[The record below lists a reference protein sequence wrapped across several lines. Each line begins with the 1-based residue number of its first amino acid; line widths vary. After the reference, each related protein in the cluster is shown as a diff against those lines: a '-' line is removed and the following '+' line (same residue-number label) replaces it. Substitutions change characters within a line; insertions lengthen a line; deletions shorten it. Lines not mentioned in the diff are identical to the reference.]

1 MLRIYA
7 TYPQDRWD
15 ERLPALE
22 FAYNNSKNATTGKTP
37 FEIDTGRYLKT
48 PISFTLNQS
57 NVKAA
62 DDFMESWHGTL
73 RQARDMLIAAQER
86 QKEYADKKRREEE
99 FEKGDKV
106 LLSTRNITS
115 QVDKLRPTPKLSP
128 RFIRPYKI
136 IKKLSLL
143 VYKLE
148 LPHTLRIHPVFHVS
162 LLKKYEE
169 PLVTI
174 IPPPTIVIDNEE
186 EYEVEEILDRKEVRG
201 HAHYLVKWKGYSLHD
216 ATWEPKENLANAPD
230 ILRTYESMKTSS
242 LKKG

>member
-1 MLRIYA
+1 MLCIYA
-7 TYPQDRWD
+7 TYTQDRWD

-37 FEIDTGRYLKT
+37 FEIDTGRHPKT

-73 RQARDMLIAAQER
+73 RKARDMLIAAQER

-99 FEKGDKV
+99 FEEGNKV

-115 QVDKLRPTPKLSP
+115 QVDKLRPIPKLSLW
-128 RFIRPYKI
+128 FIGPYKI
-136 IKKLSLL
+136 IKKLSPL

-148 LPHTLRIHPVFHVS
+148 FPYTLQIHPVFYIS
-162 LLKKYEE
+162 LLKKYKE
-169 PLVTI
+169 LLTATILLSTI
-174 IPPPTIVIDNEE
+174 IIDNEE
-186 EYEVEEILDRKEVRG
+186 EYEVKEILDRKEVRG
-201 HAHYLVKWKGYSLHD
+201 HAHYLVK
-216 ATWEPKENLANAPD
+216 
-230 ILRTYESMKTSS
+230 
-242 LKKG
+242 